1 MAEEVGQPVDLWSVL
16 DEAELTVETW
26 PSWQQRYEVDVYRD
40 ENEISPPAARD
51 GDALHSS
58 IVRTDAS

>member
-40 ENEISPPAARD
+40 ADPPVPPMSSPRD
-51 GDALHSS
+51 
-58 IVRTDAS
+58 